1 MNAYEWWVFEFGCR
15 TDVPL
20 ALLREKIRLLNLL
33 VCELILMRLHFHGVG
48 AKCFMLAST
57 SLNFFFGWLCDQRQT
72 LMLDACVIVYV
83 MSNFNAYK
91 LFHLD

>member
-1 MNAYEWWVFEFGCR
+1 MEF
-15 TDVPL
+15 
-20 ALLREKIRLLNLL
+20 
-33 VCELILMRLHFHGVG
+33 G

-57 SLNFFFGWLCDQRQT
+57 SLNFFFGWLCDRRQT

>member
-20 ALLREKIRLLNLL
+20 ALLCEKIRLLNLL
-33 VCELILMRLHFHGVG
+33 VCELILMRLHFHGVWSQM
-48 AKCFMLAST
+48 FYV
-57 SLNFFFGWLCDQRQT
+57 SLNLLEFFFGWLCDRRQT

>member
-20 ALLREKIRLLNLL
+20 ALLREKIRLLNFGLRIDSNEAPFPWSWSQMFY
-33 VCELILMRLHFHGVG
+33 V
-48 AKCFMLAST
+48 
-57 SLNFFFGWLCDQRQT
+57 SLNLLEFFFFGWLCDRRQT

>member
-33 VCELILMRLHFHGVG
+33 VCELILMRLHFHGVWSQM
-48 AKCFMLAST
+48 FYV
-57 SLNFFFGWLCDQRQT
+57 SLNLLEFF
-72 LMLDACVIVYV
+72 LDGCVIGG
-83 MSNFNAYK
+83 K
-91 LFHLD
+91 L